1 MHTKGLGITNR
12 ILAEYVEMIMQSIP
26 TSAST
31 GKFPMSRQVR
41 NHLADSRT
49 TFLTCKALRRC
60 PSAIL
65 AELAQRSNFGSIEP
79 RSPMVRKTPRGLAP
93 ARVEQPDVSMSS
105 PAELT
110 PSSRARGAT
119 GVSTILRWRAN
130 WTSGRI

>member
-1 MHTKGLGITNR
+1 M
-12 ILAEYVEMIMQSIP
+12 EMIMQSIP
-26 TSAST
+26 TSSST

-49 TFLTCKALRRC
+49 TSLTCKALRRC

-93 ARVEQPDVSMSS
+93 ARVEQPVF
-105 PAELT
+105 PPFFAGELIV
-110 PSSRARGAT
+110 PVLYT
-119 GVSTILRWRAN
+119 GYALKADTVAGLLR
-130 WTSGRI
+130 SG